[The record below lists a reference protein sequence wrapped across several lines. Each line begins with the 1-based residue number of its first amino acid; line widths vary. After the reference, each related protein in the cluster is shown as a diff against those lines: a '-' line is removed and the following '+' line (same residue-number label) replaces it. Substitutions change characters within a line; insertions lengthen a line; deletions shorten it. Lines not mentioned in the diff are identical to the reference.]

1 MEKKM
6 SVPQDCYILLSYIN
20 TKLRSGADLED
31 LCYDN
36 DISFADLCK
45 KLEGIGYIYDKNKNA
60 FVKGV

>member
-1 MEKKM
+1 M
-6 SVPQDCYILLSYIN
+6 SLPQDCYILLSYIN

-45 KLEGIGYIYDKNKNA
+45 KLEGIGYI
-60 FVKGV
+60 